1 MKILLIDVN
10 CKNSSTGKIVYDL
23 YTNIKENGHQA
34 AVCYGRGEKIEEPN
48 VFKFG
53 LDWETYLHA
62 ALARITGLNG
72 YFSFFSTRRLIRYI
86 KKFQPDIIHIHEL
99 HAYFVNHKPLL
110 KYIKKQNIRVVW
122 TFHCEY
128 MYTGKCGHAYECENW
143 KTECG
148 NCPAVK
154 EYPKSMFLDA
164 TKRMFRDK
172 KKWLKDLDMTI
183 VTPSKWLADRVRKS
197 FLKDKEITVIHNG
210 IDTNIFKPTASLEL
224 RENLGVPSEDKIV
237 LFVAPDLLD
246 ENKGASWVLE
256 IAKRMLND
264 NVSFV
269 LVGQNE
275 LETDLDNVYFAGK
288 ISNQKELA
296 KVYSMADVL
305 LVCSKRETFPT
316 VCLEAQCCG
325 TPIVGFDAGGTK
337 ETLLTSEQNVVSY
350 GDIDSLYEK
359 IIKMLAIDKN
369 KQNISQMAEKVYS
382 KERMIAN
389 YLNVYSQIK

>member
-1 MKILLIDVN
+1 
-10 CKNSSTGKIVYDL
+10 
-23 YTNIKENGHQA
+23 
-34 AVCYGRGEKIEEPN
+34 
-48 VFKFG
+48 
-53 LDWETYLHA
+53 
-62 ALARITGLNG
+62 
-72 YFSFFSTRRLIRYI
+72 
-86 KKFQPDIIHIHEL
+86 
-99 HAYFVNHKPLL
+99 
-110 KYIKKQNIRVVW
+110 
-122 TFHCEY
+122 